1 MSDTSTSE
9 LALRQAWR
17 QADLAVAR
25 SLAALCYGKETGAD
39 DVERLSQLV
48 SVAVQQR
55 REAAIRLAKHD
66 NIGLIPTSMD
76 TVNPSRSMEQI
87 LQATG
92 QTRALR
98 PSKVMPSLPLL
109 RQRLLMD

>member
-9 LALRQAWR
+9 QVLRQAWR
-17 QADLAVAR
+17 QADFAVAR
-25 SLAALCYGKETGAD
+25 SLAALCYGERTGAD

-48 SVAVQQR
+48 SVAVEQR
-55 REAAIRLAKHD
+55 REAAVRLAKH
-66 NIGLIPTSMD
+66 NKLGLIPTSMD
-76 TVNPSRSMEQI
+76 TVSPSRSMEQI

-109 RQRLLMD
+109 RQHLSMT